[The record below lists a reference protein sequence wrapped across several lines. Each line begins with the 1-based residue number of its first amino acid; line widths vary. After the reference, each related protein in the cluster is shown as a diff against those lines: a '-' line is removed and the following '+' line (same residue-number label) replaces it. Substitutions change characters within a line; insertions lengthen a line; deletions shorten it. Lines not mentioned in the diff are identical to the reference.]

1 MLSLMA
7 RKKNPVSEYLAKIGS
22 KGGKAKVPKG
32 TSVLTEEE
40 RREQGR
46 KAAKARWGKP
56 KRGAV

>member
-1 MLSLMA
+1 MA